1 MGKSTYVKMLRKTLQ
16 TTLNDHWIVKLDLN
30 TCHNEFYNI
39 KKDPTRLQSI
49 QDAFELIKLKMEPEN
64 ETRRKVLGSKLVEKR
79 AFLIFDAFDEVCPYY
94 REVAKSFL
102 KCIFQAGISMI
113 ATTRPQ
119 EEDEIML
126 ALGGTRVC
134 NVYRLN
140 CLAESEQ
147 IEYLAKYW
155 YHTFRA
161 KLAKKGKFVTEDDEK
176 VTLEELA
183 IEAKEVLRLL
193 RRSFSVFTNREELWG
208 IPLQIRMVAGA
219 FSDSTVKQEYTKN
232 SDLFKI
238 FIEQRITSALKEKYK
253 YDLTQAKQR
262 EYLDKKEHEIRIL
275 LYKLSA
281 ANLFT
286 EGKCRWNVSEDEVSL
301 CNTLGLATI
310 TPTVSG
316 HEVIF
321 IHKTFAEYLV
331 AECFVAK
338 IYRAPEVENLQLPNI
353 KFADIIL
360 SIDFFLVR
368 RFFDL
373 IIGTSQHSKNKPEH
387 FQGTAKLANRSDE
400 ILIKLITE
408 DLFHIYKMLV
418 ALQIKFEVNFTKS
431 NMQGFWKGSTL
442 QPGDP
447 PLLMA
452 LRFSSKEFVEE
463 LIRNGANI
471 RLLNH
476 KNPKLGALHMAAAKG
491 LNELI
496 IKNFDI
502 MREAIN
508 TPDMN
513 GKTPLQ
519 LATES
524 RNYELMKFFIDN
536 DSKCNVYD
544 VNRNTPLHC
553 AIKNDDLQAVKLLAA
568 SKNIILNQVDSKYWA
583 PLHTAIR
590 MSRKEIV
597 SLLVDLPGIDL
608 ELKCKGF
615 TALHC
620 AVENGLDDTTE
631 LLLDKNADAKA
642 LTIAG
647 QSCLHLA
654 TQTKLFPKF
663 LSIFKN
669 ILDVNLKDLTGIS
682 PLHAAANHGNLEAV
696 KILLDNGAD
705 ANAQCE
711 CLTTPLHKA
720 VANYHFEVSQLLV
733 DLESTNIDVADDE
746 GNTPLHLA
754 SEKGNADVMGL
765 LIAKGADLNAM
776 NLDRATPIQL
786 AQKRGHHDVIKY
798 LLKLRNIR
806 NKVSLSLIYNDTN

>member
-39 KKDPTRLQSI
+39 KKDPNRLQSI

-64 ETRRKVLGSKLVEKR
+64 ETRRNVLGSKLIEKK

-94 REVAKSFL
+94 REVAKCFL

-119 EEDEIML
+119 EEDEIMQ

-155 YHTFRA
+155 YHIFRA
-161 KLAKKGKFVTEDDEK
+161 KLAQKGKLIPEDDEK
-176 VTLEELA
+176 GILQELA

-193 RRSFSVFTNREELWG
+193 RKSFSVFTNREELWG

-219 FSDSTVKQEYTKN
+219 FSDSKFIQEYTKK

-238 FIEQRITSALKEKYK
+238 FIEQRITSALKEKYN

-262 EYLDKKEHEIRIL
+262 EYLDQKEQEIRVL

-286 EGKCRWNVSEDEVSL
+286 ECKCQWKVSEDEVSL
-301 CNTLGLATI
+301 SNTLGLATI

-338 IYRAPEVENLQLPNI
+338 IYRAPEVENLQLPTI
-353 KFADIIL
+353 KFTDIIL
-360 SIDFFLVR
+360 GIDFLLVR
-368 RFFDL
+368 RFFEL
-373 IIGTSQHSKNKPEH
+373 IIGTSQHSKINKPEH

-418 ALQIKFEVNFTKS
+418 ALHIKFEVNFTKS

-442 QPGDP
+442 EPGDP

-471 RLLNH
+471 SLLNH
-476 KNPKLGALHMAAAKG
+476 KNPKLGVLHMAVAKG
-491 LNELI
+491 LNQLI
-496 IKNFDI
+496 IRNFYI

-519 LATES
+519 LATDS
-524 RNYELMKFFIDN
+524 GNYELMHFFLSNGSNCKVCDI
-536 DSKCNVYD
+536 
-544 VNRNTPLHC
+544 NRNTPRHL
-553 AIKNDDLQAVKLLAA
+553 ANDDLLAVDRFSPGWSLK
-568 SKNIILNQVDSKYWA
+568 
-583 PLHTAIR
+583 R
-590 MSRKEIV
+590 MMST
-597 SLLVDLPGIDL
+597 DID
-608 ELKCKGF
+608 E
-615 TALHC
+615 
-620 AVENGLDDTTE
+620 
-631 LLLDKNADAKA
+631 
-642 LTIAG
+642 
-647 QSCLHLA
+647 
-654 TQTKLFPKF
+654 
-663 LSIFKN
+663 
-669 ILDVNLKDLTGIS
+669 TG
-682 PLHAAANHGNLEAV
+682 
-696 KILLDNGAD
+696 
-705 ANAQCE
+705 
-711 CLTTPLHKA
+711 
-720 VANYHFEVSQLLV
+720 
-733 DLESTNIDVADDE
+733 
-746 GNTPLHLA
+746 
-754 SEKGNADVMGL
+754 
-765 LIAKGADLNAM
+765 
-776 NLDRATPIQL
+776 
-786 AQKRGHHDVIKY
+786 
-798 LLKLRNIR
+798 
-806 NKVSLSLIYNDTN
+806 